1 MRCRDRYASHNN
13 NTSTTVCHSHLLSCI
28 CIVCSPNILCIV
40 LVCRS
45 FCRYQGFWWSPCG
58 TMIAYTEVDE
68 TAVPAFDILHQG
80 KADPRHVE
88 SHRYP
93 FAGQANPS
101 VRLAV
106 VVVPA
111 AGATPT
117 TVWMDLCGADSGT
130 VSDIDP
136 NDYYLARAGWWPDG
150 SVMAQ
155 VQNRRQTVLQ
165 LLRLDPLT
173 GARQVLVEERTEVW
187 VNLHDML
194 HSLPTLL
201 RGDSSNC
208 TGAVGTTGRAGF
220 RFIWASERSG
230 YRQLYLYQYD
240 CASSSSNSSGSSGS
254 NGGTGAR
261 GVAEVLLQVMPI
273 GGGGSWIVER

>member
-1 MRCRDRYASHNN
+1 M
-13 NTSTTVCHSHLLSCI
+13 V
-28 CIVCSPNILCIV
+28 
-40 LVCRS
+40 
-45 FCRYQGFWWSPCG
+45 
-58 TMIAYTEVDE
+58 AYTEVDE

-111 AGATPT
+111 AGAVPT

-130 VSDIDP
+130 GDSADIDP

-173 GARQVLVEERTEVW
+173 GARQVLAEERTEVW

-194 HSLPTLL
+194 HPLPTLP
-201 RGDSSNC
+201 GGGSGSH
-208 TGAVGTTGRAGF
+208 TGAVGTGGGAGF

-230 YRQLYLYQYD
+230 YRQLYLYRYD
-240 CASSSSNSSGSSGS
+240 GASDSSSGS
-254 NGGTGAR
+254 NGSSSTGTR
-261 GVAEVLLQVMPI
+261 GVAQVLLQGLPI
-273 GGGGSWIVER
+273 GGGGPWIIER

>member
-1 MRCRDRYASHNN
+1 
-13 NTSTTVCHSHLLSCI
+13 
-28 CIVCSPNILCIV
+28 
-40 LVCRS
+40 
-45 FCRYQGFWWSPCG
+45 
-58 TMIAYTEVDE
+58 MIAYTEVDE

-240 CASSSSNSSGSSGS
+240 CASSSSSNSSGSSGS